1 MERVGIYEAKAR
13 LSDLVD
19 QVSRGKE
26 VTITKHG
33 KVVAKLVC
41 ARPEKKSNRAAA
53 IDEILAFSKT
63 IKPKKKLTL
72 RELRAA
78 IEWGRR

>member
-13 LSDLVD
+13 LSDLVE
-19 QVSRGKE
+19 QTARGRE

-33 KVVAKLVC
+33 NAVAKLVR
-41 ARPEKKSNRAAA
+41 ALPEKKSDRAAV

-72 RELRAA
+72 RDLRAA